1 MMKKTKIIYRA
12 ILMFLTL
19 ILNCNVYSQK
29 VTDNITKCDLETIK
43 NLRIHKDSLTE
54 KLMTDFLFSIDKSC
68 QNNVEWSEAS
78 NWTLFWLAEIETEKF
93 IDLLKTNLTELDIQL
108 IINEFK
114 QPVNDG
120 IDLIGIYKK
129 IEKLN
134 DKSDLVIKLL
144 DSIKSAAKGLGL
156 DIK

>member
-1 MMKKTKIIYRA
+1 
-12 ILMFLTL
+12 MFLAL
-19 ILNCNVYSQK
+19 IFNCNIYCQK
-29 VTDNITKCDLETIK
+29 GTDNITKCDLETIK
-43 NLRIHKDSLTE
+43 NLRIHKDSLTD

-78 NWTLFWLAEIETEKF
+78 NWTLFWIADIETEKF
-93 IDLLKTNLTELDIQL
+93 IDLLKTNQNELDIPL

-134 DKSDLVIKLL
+134 DNSELVIKIL

-156 DIK
+156 EIK